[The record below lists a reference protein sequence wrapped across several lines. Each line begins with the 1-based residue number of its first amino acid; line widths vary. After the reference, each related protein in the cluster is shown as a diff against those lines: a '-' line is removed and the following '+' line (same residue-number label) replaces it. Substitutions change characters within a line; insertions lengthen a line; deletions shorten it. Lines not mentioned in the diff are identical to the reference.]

1 MKYSF
6 HDSIHAIASKV
17 SPVPGCSGIRQVELY
32 ATGTMRPFRIHCF
45 QSPTGVK
52 VLLTATSSPA
62 DKKSSIGSS
71 SPEECDALLRRVYE
85 VYADWAVKNPFQAVE
100 MPVRSEGFE
109 RALQRLILTGQYS
122 S

>member
-1 MKYSF
+1 
-6 HDSIHAIASKV
+6 
-17 SPVPGCSGIRQVELY
+17 
-32 ATGTMRPFRIHCF
+32 MRPFRIHCF

-52 VLLTATSSPA
+52 VLLTATTPS
-62 DKKSSIGSS
+62 DKRPSVGS
-71 SPEECDALLRRVYE
+71 SPEECDAILRRVYE
-85 VYADWAVKNPFQAVE
+85 AYADWAVKNQFQALE